1 MKKILMLLLTI
12 PLLCLVFQTSFTS
25 SALESN
31 NATVTAWPMFRHD
44 PRHTGYTGSTSPSTL
59 QSVWNQ
65 TTNGLGAVTSSPAVA
80 ADMVFV
86 GGEDS
91 NVYAY
96 DQNTGTLKWV
106 RYAAKVHSSPAYS
119 NGRVFVGSYDGKIYA
134 LNASTGLTVW
144 NKQLA
149 NEIYTSP
156 TVVDG
161 RVFITSNNIDSQHN
175 AWIYALNETN
185 GATLWSWLITVQ
197 GGNFRTNTFSSP
209 AVSGGRVFFGARL
222 YYYGESSIIALN
234 ATSGGLLWD
243 KAVNGSA
250 EIWSSPGVDETQ
262 GTVYVGSDDGNVY
275 GLDVTNGDTV
285 RLLPVGGSVQSSPAI
300 GSNMVVFGANDKQVY
315 GYTNLG
321 AKIWNYTT
329 GGPVRSSPAIAS
341 GRVFVGSDDGYI
353 YILNLANGNL
363 LSKFNLGNKVESSP
377 AVADGMVFVGCDSG
391 KVHAFGGVP
400 PTIPTRIQCSLTPN
414 PADVGNSVTLLGNLT
429 RTNDS
434 MPISGAAIKLLLNNA
449 PVGNLT
455 TNSTGWFKAVGQ
467 VQSPGT
473 YNLVCSFA
481 GTAQYMPSNCTT
493 TLTVKGPTDIYAKI
507 FPNPTSSGAT
517 LTLKGI
523 LVNQFSVPVQSAT
536 LSLQYSANW
545 GVTWT
550 SLGNVTTNSYGIFSK
565 TLTAPTLV
573 GTYIYRMTYAGSP
586 TLSPSTADALLTVR

>member
-12 PLLCLVFQTSFTS
+12 PLLCLAFQTSFTS
-25 SALESN
+25 SALETN
-31 NATVTAWPMFRHD
+31 NATVTPWPMFRHD
-44 PRHTGYTGSTSPSTL
+44 PRHTGYTTSTSPSTL

-65 TTNGLGAVTSSPAVA
+65 TTNGPGAVTSSPAVA

-91 NVYAY
+91 NVYAF

-106 RYAAKVHSSPAYS
+106 RYVAKVHSSPAYS
-119 NGRVFVGSYDGKIYA
+119 NGMVFVGSYDGKIYA
-134 LNASTGLTVW
+134 LNASTGLTIW
-144 NKQLA
+144 SKQLA
-149 NEIYTSP
+149 HEIYASP
-156 TVVDG
+156 AVVDG
-161 RVFITSNNIDSQHN
+161 RVFITAYDIDYWHY
-175 AWIYALNETN
+175 AWIYALNETS
-185 GATLWSWLITVQ
+185 GATIWSWAIYGDWFV
-197 GGNFRTNTFSSP
+197 NAFSSP
-209 AVSGGRVFFGARL
+209 AVSGGRVFFGAH
-222 YYYGESSIIALN
+222 YYGGGPGRSFVASN
-234 ATSGGLLWD
+234 ATTGSLIWE
-243 KAVNGSA
+243 KAFSGSA

-262 GTVYVGSDDGNVY
+262 GTVYVGSDDGKVY
-275 GLDVTNGDTV
+275 GLDVTSGDIV
-285 RLLPVGGSVQSSPAI
+285 RLLPAGGSVQSSPAI

-414 PADVGNSVTLLGNLT
+414 PVEVGNSVTLLGNLT
-429 RTNDS
+429 RTDNN

-449 PVGNLT
+449 LVGTLT

-493 TLTVKGPTDIYAKI
+493 TLTVKAQTDIYAKI
-507 FPNPTSSGAT
+507 FPNPTTPGAT

-536 LSLQYSANW
+536 ISLQYSANW

-565 TLTAPTLV
+565 TLTAPIQL
-573 GTYIYRMTYAGSP
+573 GTYVYRMSYVGSP
-586 TLSPSTADALLTVR
+586 TLGPSTDDILLAVR